1 MGPHTVVGC
10 IALRDFGDGVGEV
23 KRMYVDPEYRG
34 GGVGGLLLHG
44 LEEGAKALGYK
55 ELYLDTLSR
64 LESACALYK
73 SKGYETMQPYNHTPV
88 DDVLYFKKSL

>member
-1 MGPHTVVGC
+1 MGC